1 MRARDIMIT
10 DFDKISPDASLFEA
24 AAIMRDSRKG
34 TGEGGVPAIVVLDG
48 DRLVGVVSLTDML
61 KAILPPYLLQDTHL
75 AHVTWDGLL
84 ESQGKRVQDKKVRDI
99 MTKEV
104 VTVKEDAV
112 LAVAAEHFLSR
123 HIHSIPVLRGNTVVG
138 ILYLYDLAKRVFSYC
153 QVGAS

>member
-1 MRARDIMIT
+1 MRARDVMIT
-10 DFDKISPDASLFEA
+10 EFDKISPDDSLFEA

-34 TGEGGVPAIVVLDG
+34 PGEGGVPAIVVLDG
-48 DRLVGVVSLTDML
+48 DRLVGIVSLTDML

-84 ESQGKRVQDKKVRDI
+84 ESQCKRVQDKKVRDI
-99 MTKEV
+99 MTKDV

-112 LAVAAEHFLSR
+112 LAEAAEHFLSR
-123 HIHSIPVLRGNTVVG
+123 HIHSIPVLRGNSVVG
-138 ILYLYDLAKRVFSYC
+138 ILYLYDLARRVFAYC

>member
-1 MRARDIMIT
+1 MRARDVMIT
-10 DFDKISPDASLFEA
+10 DFDKISPDATLFDA
-24 AAIMRDSRKG
+24 AAIMRESRKG
-34 TGEGGVPAIVVLDG
+34 MGEGGVPALVVLDG
-48 DRLVGVVSLTDML
+48 DRLVGIVSLTDML

-84 ESQGKRVQDKKVRDI
+84 ESQCKRVQDKKVRDI
-99 MTKEV
+99 MTRDV

-112 LAVAAEHFLSR
+112 LAEAAEHFLSR
-123 HIHSIPVLRGNTVVG
+123 HIHSIPVLRGTNVVG